1 MGVAVTQ
8 FKFEKL
14 NNSFEKNSTLGS
26 QDTKLKLE
34 FGSSPRLVGGT
45 SFVKQNVLDED
56 QVKLLTQAAIHGM
69 DETRKVLM
77 KWRRQGQLL
86 ADIYIHGI
94 TKSARLIG
102 ELWAS
107 DELDFVNINIAFSR
121 LHRALHEFSSE
132 FLAEGRNESN
142 GLSLLLMTEPGSHH
156 GMGAFMLS
164 EFFRQAGWRV
174 SLSTPQDITDFKRM
188 FLSDWF
194 DAVVLSI
201 STDRHIDTVSQAVQ
215 ESQKAS
221 ANPRLKI
228 YVGGPMACRAPEA
241 LQWAGTSL
249 IDKDAA
255 QTVEIVTP
263 TARASTPY
271 SEAGLLSIRS
281 HTTHE
286 ASVNV
291 QNH

>member
-1 MGVAVTQ
+1 MGVALTQ

-26 QDTKLKLE
+26 LDAKLKLE

-45 SFVKQNVLDED
+45 SFVRQKVLDED
-56 QVKLLTQAAIHGM
+56 QVKLLTQAAIQGM

-77 KWRRQGQLL
+77 KWRRHGQSL

-102 ELWAS
+102 ELWTS

-121 LHRALHEFSSE
+121 LHRALHEFSTE
-132 FLAEGRNESN
+132 FLAEGRSESN

-174 SLSTPQDITDFKRM
+174 SLVAPQDIADFKRM

-201 STDRHIDTVSQAVQ
+201 STDRHIDTVSQAVH
-215 ESQKAS
+215 ELQKAS
-221 ANPRLKI
+221 ANPRVKI
-228 YVGGPMACRAPEA
+228 YVGGPMACRVPHA
-241 LQWAGTSL
+241 LDWAGTL
-249 IDKDAA
+249 LMDKDAA
-255 QTVEIVTP
+255 QTVEIVTQ

-271 SEAGLLSIRS
+271 FDAGLRPTRS

-286 ASVNV
+286 SQVNV
-291 QNH
+291 QQN